1 MKSWKMIGVRA
12 VSIITTTLPLP
23 HLPSKIQAI
32 RRMMRVH
39 PLQILHL
46 HPMEHWRILQ
56 SFLPNSQSSKCCCVD
71 AMLPIPFPS
80 IKEFKFVTATT
91 VCLCRRGLS
100 MFYEGKSQSFTSLSS
115 VRSIEDLPKKRSPY
129 SSRLSGCK
137 SYAGGLDTHKCA
149 AYTLPKAP
157 SFKKASSSSSSS
169 SKKISVS
176 CPGYERQ

>member
-1 MKSWKMIGVRA
+1 MGGLLHQPCSVALCKGFHEDDWGKGGEYDYNLASSTSSFEDSSNSSDDA
-12 VSIITTTLPLP
+12 CSSTSNSSS
-23 HLPSKIQAI
+23 PSNGALEDFTELFAQ
-32 RRMMRVH
+32 
-39 PLQILHL
+39 
-46 HPMEHWRILQ
+46 
-56 SFLPNSQSSKCCCVD
+56 
-71 AMLPIPFPS
+71 LPI
-80 IKEFKFVTATT
+80 K
-91 VCLCRRGLS
+91 RGLS

-137 SYAGGLDTHKCA
+137 SYAGGLDTHKS

-157 SFKKASSSSSSS
+157 TFKKASSSS

>member
-1 MKSWKMIGVRA
+1 MGGLLHQPCSVALCKGFHEELEDDWGKGGEYHHYNLASSTSSFEDSSNSSDDA
-12 VSIITTTLPLP
+12 CSSTSNSSS
-23 HLPSKIQAI
+23 PSNGALEDFTELFAQ
-32 RRMMRVH
+32 
-39 PLQILHL
+39 
-46 HPMEHWRILQ
+46 
-56 SFLPNSQSSKCCCVD
+56 
-71 AMLPIPFPS
+71 LPI
-80 IKEFKFVTATT
+80 K
-91 VCLCRRGLS
+91 RGLS